1 MKNEVRLIGG
11 FPLRLD
17 SNRKILDYP
26 TVIGFYRLPLDY
38 LDTYARRVEAVTA
51 AEVRAAFQRHID
63 PERLV
68 TVVVGAGDAPTR

>member
-1 MKNEVRLIGG
+1 
-11 FPLRLD
+11 
-17 SNRKILDYP
+17 
-26 TVIGFYRLPLDY
+26 
-38 LDTYARRVEAVTA
+38 VEAVTA